1 MRTKS
6 ISLILLIP
14 LSFWLLSCNK
24 TVPDNNRIAET
35 TTPGTFDKDSVIK
48 TTTIADDSIK
58 TELMIQ
64 NNDSIK
70 ALVEK
75 DRKRKKDSKRS
86 AKESDVKIAAYYF
99 HPTARCVTCRNIE
112 AYSIEAIKE
121 WEEQN
126 KKQISWQDINIEDSV
141 NEHYVDEYNLE
152 FSSLVIVKYTGGK
165 QNDWKNLVETWK
177 LVNDKTTFIK
187 YVKFELNKF
196 AKQSE
201 QKGTIQ

>member
-35 TTPGTFDKDSVIK
+35 TAPVTFDKNSVIK

-58 TELMIQ
+58 TELMVQ
-64 NNDSIK
+64 NNDSIR

-75 DRKRKKDSKRS
+75 DRKRKKDSIRS

-126 KKQISWQDINIEDSV
+126 KKQISWQDINIEDSL
-141 NEHYVDEYNLE
+141 NEHYVNEYSLE

-165 QNDWKNLVETWK
+165 KDDWKNLEETWR
-177 LVNDKTTFIK
+177 LVNDKNTFIK

-196 AKQSE
+196 AEQNE